1 VWGDPHQEQSRSEH
15 KILLGIDG
23 EAAFRHATPNTM
35 NIPKIINPPYVYQ
48 KENSLMKEALRP
60 MKLREEQLIPR
71 KNL

>member
-1 VWGDPHQEQSRSEH
+1 
-15 KILLGIDG
+15 
-23 EAAFRHATPNTM
+23 M